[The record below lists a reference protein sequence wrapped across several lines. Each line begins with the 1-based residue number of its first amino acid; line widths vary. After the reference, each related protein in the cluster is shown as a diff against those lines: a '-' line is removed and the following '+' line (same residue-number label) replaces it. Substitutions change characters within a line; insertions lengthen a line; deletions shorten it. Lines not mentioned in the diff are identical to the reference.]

1 MPCNNI
7 KPIDFKADEME
18 ERNYNPNNLLL
29 TVHDI
34 HKKFEK
40 IIVGTTRDTMK
51 IIYEELSKRTRDQLM
66 ELTRSSFCNVME
78 TNPDELL
85 SLPQTDSKWIIFK
98 DNVMI
103 FYICRFMLLDKPIP
117 VVVIDDSFI

>member
-1 MPCNNI
+1 MPCNI

-18 ERNYNPNNLLL
+18 ERNYNPNHLLL

-85 SLPQTDSKWIIFK
+85 SLPQTDPKWIIFK